1 MSIFDTMERS
11 LLQEKVLSGEIDSD
25 GLLKDL
31 IEWVTLF
38 YYNLF
43 VNLDTGEH
51 HACPVSRRG
60 NAAYALRQSFK
71 KSMLAK
77 LIKKSTISKETSSG
91 IFSHLF
97 FLTLTIDH
105 NEMTRDEANRFITTK
120 GKGISRFFA
129 RLEKVL
135 DGGYSKVIVKESTT
149 SGYPAVHIILHLDRP
164 LKIKWHE
171 KSRSYRPD
179 SLDPY
184 TRSIL
189 SKLKNLG
196 DWNSKSPIWG
206 AGFIDIYGFTNEH
219 LQMKGYSNLINYI
232 AKYISKS
239 LDLEDIP
246 NLEKYERVSELPEKY
261 RTKVWTVL
269 NNLIWNSQTWVISK
283 SFREDLK
290 NIKEKIEKLKSRWFY
305 VDTVSVYNPRL
316 YEWLGWELDD
326 LPPHVKSK
334 LDYSSNSKPRGH
346 LHKSS
351 YQNVSFHQ
359 TTQSRAVILPNSS

>member
-1 MSIFDTMERS
+1 MSVFDTMSRGE
-11 LLQEKVLSGEIDSD
+11 LQKKVLSGEIDSD
-25 GLLKDL
+25 CLLKDL
-31 IEWVTLF
+31 VEWVTLV

-43 VNLDTGEH
+43 ANLDTGEH
-51 HACPVSRRG
+51 RACPVCRRG

-77 LIKKSTISKETSSG
+77 LIKKSTISEKTSSG

-97 FLTLTIDH
+97 FMTLTIDH
-105 NEMTRDEANRFITTK
+105 NEMSRDEANRFITAK

-129 RLEKVL
+129 RLEKAL

-171 KSRSYRPD
+171 KSHSYRPD
-179 SLDPY
+179 PSDLY

-189 SKLKNLG
+189 SKLKNLN

-206 AGFIDIYGFTNEH
+206 VGFVDVYGFTDDR
-219 LQMKGYSNLINYI
+219 LQMKGYANPINYI

-239 LDLEDIP
+239 LDLQDIP
-246 NLEKYERVSELPEKY
+246 DLEKYERVSELPEKY
-261 RTKVWTVL
+261 RTKIWTVL

-290 NIKEKIEKLKSRWFY
+290 KIKEKIEKLKSRWMY
-305 VDTVSVYNPRL
+305 VDTVSVDNPRL
-316 YEWLGWELDD
+316 YTWMGWILDN
-326 LPPHVKSK
+326 LPPDIQLALRVRPDIEPSK
-334 LDYSSNSKPRGH
+334 KL
-346 LHKSS
+346 
-351 YQNVSFHQ
+351 
-359 TTQSRAVILPNSS
+359 VIM

>member
-1 MSIFDTMERS
+1 VSVFDTMERS
-11 LLQEKVLSGEIDSD
+11 KLQEKVLSGEIDSD
-25 GLLKDL
+25 RLLKDL
-31 IEWVTLF
+31 IQWVTLV

-43 VNLDTGEH
+43 ANLDTGEH
-51 HACPVSRRG
+51 RACPVSRRG

-91 IFSHLF
+91 LFSHLF

-105 NEMTRDEANRFITTK
+105 DTMSRDEANRFITTK

-129 RLEKVL
+129 RLEKAL

-149 SGYPAVHIILHLDRP
+149 SGYPAVHIILHLERP
-164 LKIKWHE
+164 LKIKWHR

-179 SLDPY
+179 PSDPY

-189 SKLKNLG
+189 AKLKNLD

-206 AGFIDIYGFTNEH
+206 QGFIDIYGFTNDN
-219 LQMKGYSNLINYI
+219 LQMKGYSNPINYI

-239 LDLEDIP
+239 LDLQDIP
-246 NLEKYERVSELPEKY
+246 DLEKYERVSELPEKY
-261 RTKVWTVL
+261 RTKIWTVL

-290 NIKEKIEKLKSRWFY
+290 KIKEKIEKLKSRWFF
-305 VDTVSVYNPRL
+305 VDTVSVDNPRL
-316 YEWLGWELDD
+316 YQWMGWDLDN
-326 LPPHVKSK
+326 LPPDIALALKFNPK
-334 LDYSSNSKPRGH
+334 ITPPK
-346 LHKSS
+346 KI
-351 YQNVSFHQ
+351 
-359 TTQSRAVILPNSS
+359 VIM

>member
-1 MSIFDTMERS
+1 MSVFDTMDRGE
-11 LLQEKVLSGEIDSD
+11 LQKKVLSGEIDAD
-25 GLLKDL
+25 CLLKDL
-31 IEWVTLF
+31 IEWVTLV

-43 VNLDTGEH
+43 ANLDTGEH
-51 HACPVSRRG
+51 RACPVSRRG

-77 LIKKSTISKETSSG
+77 LIKKPTISEQTSSG

-97 FLTLTIDH
+97 FMTLTIDH
-105 NEMTRDEANRFITTK
+105 NVMSRDEANRFITAK

-129 RLEKVL
+129 RLEKAL

-149 SGYPAVHIILHLDRP
+149 SGYPAVHIIFHLDRP

-171 KSRSYRPD
+171 KSHSYRPD
-179 SLDPY
+179 PSDPY

-189 SKLKNLG
+189 SKLKNLD

-206 AGFIDIYGFTNEH
+206 VGFVDIYGFTNDR
-219 LQMKGYSNLINYI
+219 LQMKGYSNPINYI

-239 LDLEDIP
+239 LDLQDIP
-246 NLEKYERVSELPEKY
+246 DLEKYERVSELPEKY
-261 RTKVWTVL
+261 RTKIWTVL

-290 NIKEKIEKLKSRWFY
+290 KIREKIEKLKCARCTSIRSLSTIQGSTHGWIGPSIISLQTFNWHC
-305 VDTVSVYNPRL
+305 VS
-316 YEWLGWELDD
+316 D
-326 LPPHVKSK
+326 LISCRP
-334 LDYSSNSKPRGH
+334 
-346 LHKSS
+346 KSS
-351 YQNVSFHQ
+351 
-359 TTQSRAVILPNSS
+359 

>member
-1 MSIFDTMERS
+1 MSVFDTMERS
-11 LLQEKVLSGEIDSD
+11 KLQEKVLSGEIDSD
-25 GLLKDL
+25 HLLKDL
-31 IEWVTLF
+31 IEWVTIF

-43 VNLDTGEH
+43 ANLDTGEH
-51 HACPVSRRG
+51 HACPVCRRG

-91 IFSHLF
+91 IYSHLF
-97 FLTLTIDH
+97 FMTLTIDH
-105 NEMTRDEANRFITTK
+105 SVMSRDEANRFITAK

-129 RLEKVL
+129 RLEKAL

-149 SGYPAVHIILHLDRP
+149 SGYPAVHIILHLERP
-164 LKIKWHE
+164 LKIKWHR
-171 KSRSYRPD
+171 KSKSYRPD
-179 SLDPY
+179 PSDPY

-189 SKLKNLG
+189 AKLKNLE

-206 AGFIDIYGFTNEH
+206 VGFIDIYGFTNDN
-219 LQMKGYSNLINYI
+219 LQMKGYSNPINYI

-246 NLEKYERVSELPEKY
+246 NIEDYERVSELPEKY

-290 NIKEKIEKLKSRWFY
+290 KIKEKIEKLKSRWFY
-305 VDTVSVYNPRL
+305 VDTVSTTNPRL
-316 YEWLGWELDD
+316 YEWMNWSIDD
-326 LPPHVKSK
+326 LPKVIRDK
-334 LDYSSNSKPRGH
+334 LDFTNYKGPLKRSSI
-346 LHKSS
+346 
-351 YQNVSFHQ
+351 
-359 TTQSRAVILPNSS
+359 A